1 MRRVV
6 IGGEWMFLFFFFSL
20 LAFSLVYFVGLVSQ
34 SSDIPL
40 SSKSH
45 INNKAFHNSR
55 REDIPSEEKN
65 IPVQAKCK
73 LMGSLKFRIAN
84 ANMNWKNAYT
94 QSSLI
99 HGFCLI
105 FFYIVK
111 KWIFFVFTWIFS
123 SYLSA
128 SQPQIVTQ
136 GSEELQ

>member
-1 MRRVV
+1 
-6 IGGEWMFLFFFFSL
+6 MFLFFFFSL

-40 SSKSH
+40 SSKIH

-84 ANMNWKNAYT
+84 ANMN
-94 QSSLI
+94 
-99 HGFCLI
+99 
-105 FFYIVK
+105 
-111 KWIFFVFTWIFS
+111 
-123 SYLSA
+123 
-128 SQPQIVTQ
+128 
-136 GSEELQ
+136 